1 MAEPG
6 LLITLFLIGLVG
18 AFFSGLLGLGGAII
32 LVPLLLYLPPLVG
45 VGTLTMKTV
54 SGITIIV
61 VFASA
66 LIGVLT
72 HNKNRLVSKNLVLIM
87 GVTAAVASLL
97 GSIYPKSTSS
107 ETLLVIFAF
116 MAAFAAIIMWLP
128 KTELG
133 EDIAPEDVTFN
144 KIGAFLIS
152 VVIGFIGGM
161 VGAPGA
167 YIFTPLM
174 IYFLGVPTKI
184 AIGST
189 LGIAFAASIF
199 GAIGKLT
206 TGQVPYLLTL
216 AVVIGA
222 MPGARIGAKYTKRV
236 QAAALKKGLGVVIAF
251 AAIRMWFDVL
261 HKLHYLK

>member
-1 MAEPG
+1 MVTAG
-6 LLITLFLIGLVG
+6 MLVTLFLIGLFS

-32 LVPLLLYLPPLVG
+32 LVPSLLYLPPLTG
-45 VGTLTMKTV
+45 VGELDMKLV

-66 LIGVLT
+66 LTGVLT
-72 HNKNRLVSKNLVLIM
+72 HNKNRLVSKSLILIM
-87 GVTAAVASLL
+87 GGSAAVASLL
-97 GSIYPKSTSS
+97 GSVYSKHTSS

-116 MAAFAAIIMWLP
+116 MAAFAAVIMWLP
-128 KTELG
+128 KKEVGDGILP
-133 EDIAPEDVTFN
+133 EDITYN

-152 VVIGFIGGM
+152 LTIGFIGGM

-167 YIFTPLM
+167 YIFTPIM
-174 IYFLGVPTKI
+174 IYFLGIPTKI

-189 LGIAFAASIF
+189 LGIAFAASVF
-199 GAIGKLT
+199 GAAGKLF

-216 AVVIGA
+216 AVAIGA
-222 MPGARIGAKYTKRV
+222 VPGARIGAKYTKKI
-236 QAAALKKGLGVVIAF
+236 QAASLKKGLGVIIAF

-261 HKLHYLK
+261 QKLGYLK

>member
-1 MAEPG
+1 MAEAG
-6 LLITLFLIGLVG
+6 LVITLFLIGLIG

-32 LVPLLLYLPPLVG
+32 LVPLLLYLPPLID
-45 VGTLTMKTV
+45 VGTLTMKEV

-66 LIGVLT
+66 LTGVLT
-72 HNKNRLVSKNLVLIM
+72 HNKNRLVSKSLVLLM
-87 GVTAAVASLL
+87 GGTAALAALL
-97 GSIYPKSTSS
+97 GSVYSKQTSS
-107 ETLLVIFAF
+107 ETLLIIFAF
-116 MAAFAAIIMWLP
+116 MAAFAAVIMWLP
-128 KTELG
+128 KQEIGENVLP
-133 EDIAPEDVTFN
+133 EDIAFS

-152 VVIGFIGGM
+152 LVIGFIGGM

-199 GAIGKLT
+199 GAIGKLA

-222 MPGARIGAKYTKRV
+222 VPGARIGAKYTKKV
-236 QAAALKKGLGVVIAF
+236 QAASLKKGLGVVIAF
-251 AAIRMWFDVL
+251 AAIRMCLDVL
-261 HKLHYLK
+261 YKLKLL

>member
-1 MAEPG
+1 MAETG

-32 LVPLLLYLPPLVG
+32 LVPLLLYLPPLIG
-45 VGTLTMKTV
+45 VGALTMKEV

-66 LIGVLT
+66 LTGVLT
-72 HNKNRLVSKNLVLIM
+72 HNKNRLVSRSLVLVM
-87 GVTAAVASLL
+87 GVTAAFTALL
-97 GSIYPKSTSS
+97 GSIYSKQTSS

-116 MAAFAAIIMWLP
+116 MAAFAAIIMWVP
-128 KTELG
+128 KKEVG
-133 EDIAPEDVTFN
+133 EGVAPEDVTYI

-174 IYFLGVPTKI
+174 IYFLGIPTKI

-222 MPGARIGAKYTKRV
+222 VPGARIGAKFTKKV
-236 QAAALKKGLGVVIAF
+236 PAASLKKALGVVIAF
-251 AAIRMWFDVL
+251 AAIRMWLDVL
-261 HKLHYLK
+261 YKLNYL

>member
-1 MAEPG
+1 MENAV

-32 LVPLLLYLPPLVG
+32 LVPLLLYLPPLIEVG
-45 VGTLTMKTV
+45 ELSMKQV

-66 LIGVLT
+66 LTGVLT
-72 HNKNRLVSKNLVLIM
+72 HNKNRLVSKSLVLIM
-87 GVTAAVASLL
+87 GATAALAALL
-97 GSIYPKSTSS
+97 GSIYSKQTSS
-107 ETLLVIFAF
+107 ETLLFIFAF
-116 MAAFAAIIMWLP
+116 MAAFAAVIMWLP
-128 KTELG
+128 KKELG
-133 EDIAPEDVTFN
+133 EDVPPEDI
-144 KIGAFLIS
+144 KYSKLGAFLIS
-152 VVIGFIGGM
+152 ITIGFVGGM

-174 IYFLGVPTKI
+174 IYFLGIPTKI

-199 GAIGKLT
+199 GAAGKLA

-222 MPGARIGAKYTKRV
+222 VPGARIGAKYTKKV
-236 QAAALKKGLGVVIAF
+236 PAASLKKGLGVVIAF
-251 AAIRMWFDVL
+251 AAIRMWLDVL
-261 HKLHYLK
+261 G

>member
-1 MAEPG
+1 MVTTG
-6 LLITLFLIGLVG
+6 LLITLFLIGLIG

-32 LVPLLLYLPPLVG
+32 LVPLLLYMPPLIG
-45 VGTLTMKTV
+45 VGTLTMKQV

-72 HNKNRLVSKNLVLIM
+72 HNKNHLVSKNLVLIM
-87 GVTAAVASLL
+87 GVTAALASLL
-97 GSIYPKSTSS
+97 GSIYSKNTSS
-107 ETLLVIFAF
+107 EVLLVIFAF

-128 KTELG
+128 KKEVGDGITP
-133 EDIAPEDVTFN
+133 EDIKYN

-152 VVIGFIGGM
+152 ITLGFIGGM

-174 IYFLGVPTKI
+174 IYFLGIPTKI

-199 GAIGKLT
+199 GAFGKVA
-206 TGQVPYLLTL
+206 TGQVPYLLT
-216 AVVIGA
+216 AVVVVGA
-222 MPGARIGAKYTKRV
+222 IPGARIGAKYTKKV
-236 QAAALKKGLGVVIAF
+236 QAAALKKGLGIVIAF
-251 AAIRMWFDVL
+251 AAIRMWLDVL